1 MEEKKKSVSAS
12 EKYKSIYNMR
22 NKNGTI
28 SKTYIKSLKE
38 QYKILTV
45 DKEKNVKGAKTK
57 LNKFLKDEFKAAQSS
72 GIGLIFTKT
81 GGVSVRDIFISADRQ
96 KYIKDA
102 KKESAKYHNVDIGD
116 VINRQKRLAK
126 IDEKLAMKK
135 NTIKPSYV
143 RRELIAKGI
152 ITKYIFPFNDYTEDF
167 MENIMIN
174 IDRAMSSII
183 PKHPNQK
190 FIVRLSNT
198 ANALTDKASYG
209 VRAYGTPSIE
219 EIKEALDG
227 KISMAIF
234 NYGEDADELNFKSI
248 GISVISEPYG
258 QILGAGGHRSHTAAA
273 KSWFVSNQTSKTN
286 CFYRCIATHNI
297 LRDYSKENELD
308 LAREELIDSPQLFL
322 DRVTNS
328 ATNIK
333 KRLKTGNI
341 RATSEADIQKYV
353 DNCYKKNSSNKC
365 EVKVYNNVF
374 ALVKVIRPSNWGGE
388 TLKTTYEIQ
397 NINHHFVALVRWYKV
412 MNITEVLDEVIKIA
426 TEKAKSISIGAD
438 AGDVSED
445 VLIDREPDWEIVDW
459 DRFAEFCKNE
469 IWDKKQNKCVD
480 VNYDECNEST
490 QKKYQRWFCGRYGRT
505 EYCRRYIDDL
515 DLRIGA
521 YDLEATP
528 NGVEENMFRAYRL
541 SFCYNI
547 VKKNEIVKLK
557 TVSFGGK
564 DCIEKW
570 FEWLYKN
577 RDELTGYTLYA
588 HNGGKFDVLLLL
600 SDYILK
606 NTSKWVLEEGSL
618 IVLNGAY
625 LSFSLTSKEGE
636 IDNIDNIAHGV
647 SDISMKKKI
656 AKKKKN
662 NEENIESILTF
673 RDSMRLLPGS
683 LKKLCDEF
691 DVEHKKISE
700 VVNFD
705 EVNINNCFGGVVDTR
720 RPFSDEKF
728 KIELCNYVY
737 CNYDV
742 LGLLE
747 ILNKFSKSVY
757 DACNGINITDCITGA
772 SLSKK
777 HYFNSFYDK
786 KEHPVYNL
794 SAKNDEFCRDGYFG
808 GRCEAFYIG
817 EQNKKLYYYDFTSLY
832 PDVGRCRLPYGE
844 PIKLTDYRIQRWNTR
859 YQNQLSL
866 SPIRGIVKVN
876 VKTKNFDAL
885 PLHAMKDKHRLT
897 FAHFGNWTPLT
908 MWYREL
914 EYGIS
919 LDIYEYELI
928 DAIEFDGGHHTY
940 VTTEYMNSPMNKKG
954 KKDKEHF
961 WEEGLLKDFF
971 EDAVNKKAIAKKN
984 GQPALA
990 QAYKIIA
997 NSGYGFWGLNANGD
1011 GEGRD
1016 GMSIVKED
1024 DDYFW
1029 ELMSKGVVSNI
1040 GRIGEYIMVRTAMRM
1055 GVKDFNV
1062 AIATAI
1068 CSEAR
1073 MKTYRFLKAVKDN
1086 GHNIIYCDTDSCICD
1101 LKLNDF
1107 PDMMKEFCWDG
1118 NGEDLGSMKNECL
1131 EKVEG
1136 YYKSKILK
1144 QMGEDTPKSIWKPLM
1159 EAELKKE
1166 MDKDGGELSFDK
1178 GIIAGCKQY
1187 SLHKTLLDGGY
1198 VVAGAC
1204 KGCKRKLSYEE
1215 FQHLLYGTQIEKQRE
1230 MEKEILKRNPNFK
1243 IPEGYR
1249 LYERQTQFRS
1259 STSDHIAEGSYTEIR
1274 RIDIDKSVRVNYTK
1288 GIVENEGWVV
1298 PHILSLDES
1307 KDEEEGYYMGDAY

>member
-198 ANALTDKASYG
+198 ANALTDKESYG
-209 VRAYGTPSIE
+209 VKAYGTPSIE
-219 EIKEALDG
+219 EIKEAFDS
-227 KISMAIF
+227 KISLAIF

-297 LRDYSKENELD
+297 LRHYSKENELD

-490 QKKYQRWFCGRYGRT
+490 QKKYQRWFCARYGRT

-625 LSFSLTSKEGE
+625 LSFCMTSKEGDIE
-636 IDNIDNIAHGV
+636 NINSIAHG
-647 SDISMKKKI
+647 MG
-656 AKKKKN
+656 N
-662 NEENIESILTF
+662 
-673 RDSMRLLPGS
+673 
-683 LKKLCDEF
+683 
-691 DVEHKKISE
+691 
-700 VVNFD
+700 
-705 EVNINNCFGGVVDTR
+705 
-720 RPFSDEKF
+720 F
-728 KIELCNYVY
+728 KIE
-737 CNYDV
+737 
-742 LGLLE
+742 
-747 ILNKFSKSVY
+747 
-757 DACNGINITDCITGA
+757 
-772 SLSKK
+772 
-777 HYFNSFYDK
+777 
-786 KEHPVYNL
+786 
-794 SAKNDEFCRDGYFG
+794 
-808 GRCEAFYIG
+808 
-817 EQNKKLYYYDFTSLY
+817 
-832 PDVGRCRLPYGE
+832 
-844 PIKLTDYRIQRWNTR
+844 
-859 YQNQLSL
+859 
-866 SPIRGIVKVN
+866 
-876 VKTKNFDAL
+876 
-885 PLHAMKDKHRLT
+885 
-897 FAHFGNWTPLT
+897 
-908 MWYREL
+908 
-914 EYGIS
+914 
-919 LDIYEYELI
+919 
-928 DAIEFDGGHHTY
+928 
-940 VTTEYMNSPMNKKG
+940 
-954 KKDKEHF
+954 
-961 WEEGLLKDFF
+961 
-971 EDAVNKKAIAKKN
+971 KAI
-984 GQPALA
+984 
-990 QAYKIIA
+990 
-997 NSGYGFWGLNANGD
+997 
-1011 GEGRD
+1011 R
-1016 GMSIVKED
+1016 
-1024 DDYFW
+1024 
-1029 ELMSKGVVSNI
+1029 
-1040 GRIGEYIMVRTAMRM
+1040 
-1055 GVKDFNV
+1055 
-1062 AIATAI
+1062 
-1068 CSEAR
+1068 
-1073 MKTYRFLKAVKDN
+1073 
-1086 GHNIIYCDTDSCICD
+1086 
-1101 LKLNDF
+1101 
-1107 PDMMKEFCWDG
+1107 
-1118 NGEDLGSMKNECL
+1118 
-1131 EKVEG
+1131 
-1136 YYKSKILK
+1136 
-1144 QMGEDTPKSIWKPLM
+1144 
-1159 EAELKKE
+1159 
-1166 MDKDGGELSFDK
+1166 
-1178 GIIAGCKQY
+1178 
-1187 SLHKTLLDGGY
+1187 
-1198 VVAGAC
+1198 
-1204 KGCKRKLSYEE
+1204 
-1215 FQHLLYGTQIEKQRE
+1215 
-1230 MEKEILKRNPNFK
+1230 
-1243 IPEGYR
+1243 
-1249 LYERQTQFRS
+1249 
-1259 STSDHIAEGSYTEIR
+1259 
-1274 RIDIDKSVRVNYTK
+1274 
-1288 GIVENEGWVV
+1288 
-1298 PHILSLDES
+1298 
-1307 KDEEEGYYMGDAY
+1307 

>member
-1 MEEKKKSVSAS
+1 
-12 EKYKSIYNMR
+12 MR
-22 NKNGTI
+22 NANGTI
-28 SKTYIKSLKE
+28 SKTYLKSLREK
-38 QYKILTV
+38 YKKLNTNK
-45 DKEKNVKGAKTK
+45 DKKVKGAKTA
-57 LNKFLKDEFKAAQSS
+57 LNKFLKDEFNKAAKS

-81 GGVSVRDIFISADRQ
+81 GSVSVRDIFLPQDRI
-96 KYIKDA
+96 KYIKDVEKA
-102 KKESAKYHNVDIGD
+102 SVYKYNISKPD
-116 VINRQKRLAK
+116 VEERQKRFAK
-126 IDEKLAMKK
+126 IDKKLAKK
-135 NTIKPSYV
+135 RNTIKPSSV
-143 RRELIAKGI
+143 SRERIAKGI
-152 ITKYIFPFNDYTEDF
+152 NTKYLFPFKDYTEDF

-183 PKHPNQK
+183 PRHPNQK

-198 ANALTDKASYG
+198 MNALSDKASYG
-209 VRAYGTPSIE
+209 VRSYGTPSID
-219 EIKEALDG
+219 EIKEAMDG
-227 KISMAIF
+227 KVSMAIF

-273 KSWFVSNQTSKTN
+273 KSWFISNQTSKTN

-297 LRDYSKENELD
+297 LRSYSKENELD
-308 LAREELIDSPQLFL
+308 LAREELIESPQKFL

-353 DNCYKKNSSNKC
+353 DSCYKKNSSNKC

-374 ALVKVIRPSNWGGE
+374 ALVKVIRPTNWGGE
-388 TLKTTYEIQ
+388 SLKTTYEIQ

-412 MNITEVLDEVIKIA
+412 VNIVDVLDEVIKIA
-426 TEKAKSISIGAD
+426 TEKAESRALDGE
-438 AGDVSED
+438 GVDVSEN
-445 VLIDREPDWEIVDW
+445 VLIDREPEWEIVDW
-459 DRFAEFCKNE
+459 DKFAEFCKKE
-469 IWDKKQNKCVD
+469 IWNKEEQRCID
-480 VNYDECNEST
+480 VKYDECNNT
-490 QKKYQRWFCGRYGRT
+490 TKKKYQRWFCARYGRT
-505 EYCRRYIDDL
+505 EYCRRYMDDL
-515 DLRIGA
+515 NLRIGA

-528 NGVEENMFRAYRL
+528 NGVEGDLFKAYRL

-547 VKKNEIVKLK
+547 VEGDEIVRLK
-557 TVSFGGK
+557 TVSFGGEN
-564 DCIEKW
+564 CIEKW

-577 RDELTGYTLYA
+577 RNELTGYTLYA

-606 NTSKWVLEEGSL
+606 NASKWVLEEGSL

-625 LSFSLTSKEGE
+625 LSFCLTSKEGD
-636 IDNIDNIAHGV
+636 IDNVDSIAHG
-647 SDISMKKKI
+647 MGNFKI
-656 AKKKKN
+656 QSQIKKKKKN
-662 NEENIESILTF
+662 NEENIECMLTF

-683 LKKLCDEF
+683 LKKLCNEF

-705 EVNINNCFGGVVDTR
+705 EVNINNCFGGAIDTR

-786 KEHPVYNL
+786 NEYPVWNL
-794 SAKNDEFCRDGYFG
+794 SADFDEFCRAGYFG

-817 EQNKKLYYYDFTSLY
+817 EQKKKLYYYDFTSLY

-844 PIKLTDYRIQRWNTR
+844 PSKLSEEKIARWNER
-859 YQNQLSL
+859 YKLEL
-866 SPIRGIVKVN
+866 PLTPIRGIVKVR

-885 PLHAMKDKHRLT
+885 PLHACKDGHRLT
-897 FAHFGNWTPLT
+897 FAHFGDWTELT

-914 EYGIS
+914 EYAIS

-940 VTTEYMNSPMNKKG
+940 VTTAYMNSPMNKKN
-954 KKDKEHF
+954 KKDKAHF
-961 WEEGLLKDFF
+961 WNEGLLKDFF

-1016 GMSIVKED
+1016 GMSIVRED

-1040 GRIGEYIMVRTAMRM
+1040 GRIGEYILVRTAMRM
-1055 GVKDFNV
+1055 SVSDFNV

-1073 MKTYRFLKAVKDN
+1073 MKTYRFLKAVRDN
-1086 GHNIIYCDTDSCICD
+1086 GHNILYCDTDSCICD

-1136 YYKSKILK
+1136 YYKNKIMK

-1159 EAELKKE
+1159 EAEVKKE

-1187 SLHKTLLDGGY
+1187 SLHKTLLDGGS

-1204 KGCKRKLSYEE
+1204 KGCKRKLKYEE
-1215 FQHLLYGTQIEKQRE
+1215 FQHLLYGTQIDKQRE
-1230 MEKEILKRNPNFK
+1230 IEKEILKRNPNFK

-1274 RIDIDKSVRVNYTK
+1274 RVDIDKSVRVNYTK
-1288 GIVENEGWVV
+1288 GIIENEGWVV

-1307 KDEEEGYYMGDAY
+1307 KDEEEANYMGDAY